1 MLLEPAAVI
10 FITLIE
16 AAACVAILVL
26 FWRHVEAKDRGERE

>member
-1 MLLEPAAVI
+1 MLNPWFVAFVA
-10 FITLIE
+10 LIE